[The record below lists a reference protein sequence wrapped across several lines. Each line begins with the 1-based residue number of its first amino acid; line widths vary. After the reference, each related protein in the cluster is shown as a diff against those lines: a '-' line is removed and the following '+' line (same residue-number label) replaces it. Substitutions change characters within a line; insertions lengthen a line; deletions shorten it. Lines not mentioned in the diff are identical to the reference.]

1 LLANTTAS
9 PTAHSL
15 TIPFTKTT
23 PLQPQQFTKVTQVT
37 QFIIQAIIQAIIPPP
52 AVIIAKLTQQ
62 MAAKFTHVRLPLII
76 PLAKS
81 LVGSHVIP
89 LVKSLVG
96 SHVIPLVKSLVK
108 ELVPQPGLVVFAGFL
123 LIKAVLVV
131 RGVLVIA
138 LAQLLVVGCELVLV
152 VKTEYFLVLD
162 SQLPIRILSNQYIF
176 ITTLL
181 NYLKSVAIILPN

>member
-23 PLQPQQFTKVTQVT
+23 PLQPQQFTKVIQVT
-37 QFIIQAIIQAIIPPP
+37 QFIKQVITQAIILLP
-52 AVIIAKLTQQ
+52 AVIIAKLTPQ
-62 MAAKFTHVRLPLII
+62 MATKFAHARQPLIKS
-76 PLAKS
+76 LVKS

-108 ELVPQPGLVVFAGFL
+108 ELVPQPGLVVVAGFL
-123 LIKAVLVV
+123 LIKAILVV
-131 RGVLVIA
+131 KGVLVIA
-138 LAQLLVVGCELVLV
+138 KGQLLVVGCELVLV

>member
-23 PLQPQQFTKVTQVT
+23 PLQPQQFTKVIQVT
-37 QFIIQAIIQAIIPPP
+37 QFIKQVITQAIILLP
-52 AVIIAKLTQQ
+52 AVIIAKLTPQ
-62 MAAKFTHVRLPLII
+62 MATKFAHARQPLI
-76 PLAKS
+76 KS
-81 LVGSHVIP
+81 

-108 ELVPQPGLVVFAGFL
+108 ELVPQPGLVVVAGFL
-123 LIKAVLVV
+123 LIKAILVV
-131 RGVLVIA
+131 KGVLVIA
-138 LAQLLVVGCELVLV
+138 KGQLLVVGCELVLV

>member
-1 LLANTTAS
+1 MLANTTAS

-76 PLAKS
+76 PLA
-81 LVGSHVIP
+81 
-89 LVKSLVG
+89 KSLVG